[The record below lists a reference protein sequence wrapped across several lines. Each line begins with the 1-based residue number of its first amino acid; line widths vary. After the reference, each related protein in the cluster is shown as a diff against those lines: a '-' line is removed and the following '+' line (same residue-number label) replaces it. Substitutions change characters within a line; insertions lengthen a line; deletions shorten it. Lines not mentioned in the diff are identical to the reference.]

1 MINHK
6 AKSYYYNFSEVL
18 CEHNS
23 CLFYVI
29 LQCVLQLQFPVD
41 AEEEV
46 RSRTR
51 QLDGLKTA
59 LRTQPHSFVLR
70 FIELD
75 GLPAL
80 LGFLSAMDY
89 ATAQSSIHT
98 SLIGCVKALM
108 NNSVCNFSTGW
119 CKCMKLTT
127 DDLNSGHF
135 KQLNSLVLL
144 VLKADCILKFKEEKH
159 LGNSLLISTEK
170 HNFQLDCLVFPW
182 SVRYLWR

>member
-1 MINHK
+1 
-6 AKSYYYNFSEVL
+6 
-18 CEHNS
+18 
-23 CLFYVI
+23 
-29 LQCVLQLQFPVD
+29 VLQLQFPVD

-46 RSRTR
+46 LSRTR

-108 NNSVCNFSTGW
+108 NNSVCSSPTVW
-119 CKCMKLTT
+119 YSYMELMT
-127 DDLNSGHF
+127 DNSVCATSA
-135 KQLNSLVLL
+135 N
-144 VLKADCILKFKEEKH
+144 
-159 LGNSLLISTEK
+159 
-170 HNFQLDCLVFPW
+170 
-182 SVRYLWR
+182 

>member
-1 MINHK
+1 MLMCC
-6 AKSYYYNFSEVL
+6 AM
-18 CEHNS
+18 
-23 CLFYVI
+23 
-29 LQCVLQLQFPVD
+29 QLQFPAD

-80 LGFLSAMDY
+80 LGFLSTMDY

-108 NNSVCNFSTGW
+108 NNSVCSPSATL
-119 CKCMKLTT
+119 C
-127 DDLNSGHF
+127 
-135 KQLNSLVLL
+135 VLPR
-144 VLKADCILKFKEEKH
+144 AEIAM
-159 LGNSLLISTEK
+159 
-170 HNFQLDCLVFPW
+170 
-182 SVRYLWR
+182 

>member
-1 MINHK
+1 M
-6 AKSYYYNFSEVL
+6 F
-18 CEHNS
+18 
-23 CLFYVI
+23 
-29 LQCVLQLQFPVD
+29 QLQFPLD

-75 GLPAL
+75 GLPAI

-89 ATAQSSIHT
+89 GTAQSSVHT

-108 NNSVCNFSTGW
+108 NNSVCS
-119 CKCMKLTT
+119 
-127 DDLNSGHF
+127 
-135 KQLNSLVLL
+135 LL
-144 VLKADCILKFKEEKH
+144 VELTVYGLESAKH
-159 LGNSLLISTEK
+159 ARLAMSAS
-170 HNFQLDCLVFPW
+170 
-182 SVRYLWR
+182 

>member
-1 MINHK
+1 M
-6 AKSYYYNFSEVL
+6 F
-18 CEHNS
+18 
-23 CLFYVI
+23 
-29 LQCVLQLQFPVD
+29 QLQFPVD

-108 NNSVCNFSTGW
+108 NNSVCSLY
-119 CKCMKLTT
+119 MELTAYG
-127 DDLNSGHF
+127 LES
-135 KQLNSLVLL
+135 V
-144 VLKADCILKFKEEKH
+144 KH
-159 LGNSLLISTEK
+159 ARLATSAS
-170 HNFQLDCLVFPW
+170 
-182 SVRYLWR
+182 

>member
-1 MINHK
+1 M
-6 AKSYYYNFSEVL
+6 SL
-18 CEHNS
+18 C
-23 CLFYVI
+23 CA
-29 LQCVLQLQFPVD
+29 LQLQFPVD

-59 LRTQPHSFVLR
+59 LRTQPHSFVLH

-80 LGFLSAMDY
+80 LGFLSTMDY

-108 NNSVCNFSTGW
+108 NNSVCSPSTAQ
-119 CKCMKLTT
+119 CMCVQIAAAGSVQEK
-127 DDLNSGHF
+127 
-135 KQLNSLVLL
+135 KQLGHIAVK
-144 VLKADCILKFKEEKH
+144 V
-159 LGNSLLISTEK
+159 
-170 HNFQLDCLVFPW
+170 
-182 SVRYLWR
+182 

>member
-1 MINHK
+1 MSQNKIMLMCC
-6 AKSYYYNFSEVL
+6 A
-18 CEHNS
+18 
-23 CLFYVI
+23 
-29 LQCVLQLQFPVD
+29 LQLQFPVD

-75 GLPAL
+75 GVPAL

-108 NNSVCNFSTGW
+108 NNSVSGSSTARIRALKSCSYSRYSQHFIESQGSLPCSQEPSTGLYPEPDQSGPYHPILS
-119 CKCMKLTT
+119 KFIQKLSIRQETQE
-127 DDLNSGHF
+127 NGRC
-135 KQLNSLVLL
+135 
-144 VLKADCILKFKEEKH
+144 LK
-159 LGNSLLISTEK
+159 
-170 HNFQLDCLVFPW
+170 
-182 SVRYLWR
+182 